1 MSLDML
7 PRPAR
12 PRTHLADVPFANV
25 GRKPTTPIAHD
36 ERARA
41 ANYPLSRWWLRPA
54 AGWLAVRL
62 NGTRV
67 RPWHLTL
74 CGLMTACIAAA
85 VIVHSDTGSVLA
97 AGLVFLVWFFDRAD
111 GQLARR
117 QGTASARGGW
127 LDANI
132 DELIDVGLQ
141 AAVACAVW
149 RATGAVLP
157 IALLAAFLAGK
168 HLLMHGLATEEHFH
182 STLPQEEGL
191 GEGPAR
197 RTMSLVQRLYHM
209 PANADVRVYLLAACL
224 AGGWLTAELA
234 IVAAYYGLR
243 GLARFVLVCRR
254 LPGVDR

>member
-1 MSLDML
+1 MSLDTL

-12 PRTHLADVPFANV
+12 PRAHLADAPFANV
-25 GRKPTTPIAHD
+25 GRKPTTPVAHD

-54 AGWLAVRL
+54 AGWLAARL
-62 NGTRV
+62 SGTRV

-74 CGLMTACIAAA
+74 CGLITACIAAA
-85 VIVHSDTGSVLA
+85 VIAHSATGSVLA
-97 AGLVFLVWFFDRAD
+97 AGLVLLVWFFDRAD

-117 QGTASARGGW
+117 QRTVSARGGW
-127 LDANI
+127 LDANL
-132 DELIDVGLQ
+132 DELIDVCLQ
-141 AAVACAVW
+141 ATVACAVW
-149 RATGAVLP
+149 QATGSALP
-157 IALLAAFLAGK
+157 IALLAVFLAGK

-182 STLPQEEGL
+182 PPLSLGDRS

-197 RTMSLVQRLYHM
+197 RRTSIVQRLYHA

-234 IVAAYYGLR
+234 IVAAYYGVR
-243 GLARFVLVCRR
+243 GLARFALVCRR